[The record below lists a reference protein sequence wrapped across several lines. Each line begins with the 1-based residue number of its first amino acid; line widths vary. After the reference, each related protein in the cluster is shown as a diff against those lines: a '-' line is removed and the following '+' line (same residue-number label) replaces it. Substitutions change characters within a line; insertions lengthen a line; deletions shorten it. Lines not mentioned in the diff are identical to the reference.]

1 MAHNDYWRVLVKG
14 LIVFIAVAAT
24 VLVFSSAAYAN
35 SVTCAHGGNC
45 SSGNLGG
52 GTPTS
57 SGGTLPFTGTNL
69 AAIAGVAGLLLV
81 SGMTLQRVGR
91 RRR

>member
-1 MAHNDYWRVLVKG
+1 MKG
-14 LIVFIAVAAT
+14 LIVFVAVAAT

-35 SVTCAHGGNC
+35 SSTCAHGANC

-52 GTPTS
+52 PTSSGTPSS
-57 SGGTLPFTGTNL
+57 SGGTLPFTGINL